1 MLDNIERLRN
11 EGKNMQ
17 EILKRLPKAR
27 KIANHENLEVDWESC
42 ERYGIDD
49 KEDLMEN
56 ILTSSTDEVLNSI
69 LFKLNNGIKF
79 RTKIHSNV
87 GLVIERVYED

>member
-1 MLDNIERLRN
+1 MT
-11 EGKNMQ
+11 
-17 EILKRLPKAR
+17 EILKRLPVAK

-49 KEDLMEN
+49 KEDLIEN
-56 ILTSSTDEVLNSI
+56 ILTASTDEVLNRI

-79 RTKIHSNV
+79 RTQAHHNM
-87 GLVIERVYED
+87 GLVIERIYED

>member
-17 EILKRLPKAR
+17 EILKRLSKAR
-27 KIANHENLEVDWESC
+27 KIANHENLEVDWEIC

-49 KEDLMEN
+49 KEDLMEK
-56 ILTSSTDEVLNSI
+56 ILTASTDLVLNSI
-69 LFKLNNGIKF
+69 LFKLNNDIKF

>member
-1 MLDNIERLRN
+1 MT
-11 EGKNMQ
+11 

-49 KEDLMEN
+49 REDLMEK
-56 ILTSSTDEVLNSI
+56 ILTASTDEVLNRI

-79 RTKIHSNV
+79 RTQVHPNM

>member
-1 MLDNIERLRN
+1 M
-11 EGKNMQ
+11 K

-27 KIANHENLEVDWESC
+27 AIANHENLEVDWEIC
-42 ERYGIDD
+42 ERYDIDD
-49 KEDLMEN
+49 REDLMEN
-56 ILTSSTDEVLNSI
+56 ILTSSTDRVLNSI

-87 GLVIERVYED
+87 GLVIERIYD